1 MQITKNNYQRQIG
14 TGDTFKIEFDPL
26 PATTDNHFVSSLRAV
41 EELYSIKQ
49 GKVHLLYS
57 GGIDSEYALSLFL
70 YLKMDVI
77 PVIVQLTPG
86 YNTHDTDYAFKFCKS
101 KKLNPIVIDI
111 DFDNFVKSGK
121 MLDLAKE
128 IKSSVYHRPAIAHAV
143 EQLDGTVFLGDNEPH
158 IVLHNGRWY
167 FEIHENEYAVTNHFL
182 KKGIYGTTHFGCWT
196 PQMTVSFLS
205 DNRMQDL
212 ANNKV
217 PGKLGSESSKH
228 FVYNRNS
235 NFNLEVRQKLTG
247 YEIIERRDIF
257 KHDSFRELTE
267 FGKTCSGVYSIDYFE
282 FMKQCA
288 Q

>member
-1 MQITKNNYQRQIG
+1 
-14 TGDTFKIEFDPL
+14 
-26 PATTDNHFVSSLRAV
+26 
-41 EELYSIKQ
+41 
-49 GKVHLLYS
+49 
-57 GGIDSEYALSLFL
+57 
-70 YLKMDVI
+70 
-77 PVIVQLTPG
+77 
-86 YNTHDTDYAFKFCKS
+86 
-101 KKLNPIVIDI
+101 
-111 DFDNFVKSGK
+111 
-121 MLDLAKE
+121 
-128 IKSSVYHRPAIAHAV
+128 
-143 EQLDGTVFLGDNEPH
+143 
-158 IVLHNGRWY
+158 
-167 FEIHENEYAVTNHFL
+167 
-182 KKGIYGTTHFGCWT
+182 
-196 PQMTVSFLS
+196 MTVSFLS